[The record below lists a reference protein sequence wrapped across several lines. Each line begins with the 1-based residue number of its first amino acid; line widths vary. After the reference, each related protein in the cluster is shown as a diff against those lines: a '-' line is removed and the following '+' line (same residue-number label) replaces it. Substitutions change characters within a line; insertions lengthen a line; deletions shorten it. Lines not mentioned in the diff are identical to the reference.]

1 VAPESAFDY
10 VCREIERT
18 TKLDAPV
25 ARGTARLAVK
35 EAGLDPET
43 VSAAQLKVV
52 VQELL
57 PRELQSLRIDG
68 VEALCEQ
75 LAEALER
82 DIFEDGADR
91 AGSAASVLE
100 RLGS

>member
-1 VAPESAFDY
+1 VAPENAFDY

-18 TKLDAPV
+18 TKLDGPV

-35 EAGLDPET
+35 EGGLDPDG

-57 PRELQSLRIDG
+57 PRELHALRIDG
-68 VEALCEQ
+68 VDALCER
-75 LAEALER
+75 LVEALER
-82 DIFEDGADR
+82 NAFDDGADR